1 MATKK
6 EDIKDNILS
15 ILFNVLTLGLIYYL
29 LLFFKNFFTDK
40 KLNFSFDSID
50 ITSIILILFIIGIY
64 IYTIYYFNKTSK
76 TIDKDGFIIN
86 KWDGV
91 WFQFQFILFILFIPI
106 TISDLFNSW
115 IGWLSIPI
123 WGLYTFRK

>member
-1 MATKK
+1 METKK

-15 ILFNVLTLGLIYYL
+15 ILFNVLTLVLIYYFL
-29 LLFFKNFFTDK
+29 FFFKNFFTDK

-91 WFQFQFILFILFIPI
+91 WFQFQLFFILFIPI